1 VGKALGQERG
11 VLVLESS
18 DLGAQRRPRGALAV
32 ARACGGGL
40 CHRAR
45 AVEVHTAADPWF
57 EGWILAIDDR
67 LLVVRHTHL
76 LCVRGQNST
85 SAPWPDGR
93 RRRATLATLQ
103 RRPTRPQGLLGEQV
117 GDAVHLNREQRQPPR
132 VGARLTARGEL
143 PEQNRQ
149 RG

>member
-1 VGKALGQERG
+1 M
-11 VLVLESS
+11 LVLESS
-18 DLGAQRRPRGALAV
+18 DLGAQGHPRGALAV
-32 ARACGGGL
+32 PRVCGSGL

-45 AVEVHTAADPWF
+45 AVEVSTAADPRV

-67 LLVVRHTHL
+67 LLVVRHAHL
-76 LCVRGQNST
+76 LRVRGQNST
-85 SAPWPDGR
+85 SASWADGR
-93 RRRATLATLQ
+93 GRRAALATLQ
-103 RRPTRPQGLLGEQV
+103 RRPTGPQGLLGEQV
-117 GDAVHLNREQRQPPR
+117 RDAVHLNREQRQPPR